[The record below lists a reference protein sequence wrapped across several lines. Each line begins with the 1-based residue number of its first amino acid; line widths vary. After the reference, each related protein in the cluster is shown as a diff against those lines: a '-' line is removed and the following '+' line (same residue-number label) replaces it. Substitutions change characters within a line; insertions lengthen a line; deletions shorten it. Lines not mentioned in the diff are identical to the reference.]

1 MKNERIQDKLKLL
14 IAKQEIEEEKMKTH
28 KSSFISNQYTLFGT
42 KITFPYDATQN

>member
-14 IAKQEIEEEKMKTH
+14 IAKQEIEEEKMKTY
-28 KSSFISNQYTLFGT
+28 KSSFIPNQYTLFGT

>member
-14 IAKQEIEEEKMKTH
+14 IAKQEIEEEKMKSY
-28 KSSFISNQYTLFGT
+28 KFSFISNQYTLFGT